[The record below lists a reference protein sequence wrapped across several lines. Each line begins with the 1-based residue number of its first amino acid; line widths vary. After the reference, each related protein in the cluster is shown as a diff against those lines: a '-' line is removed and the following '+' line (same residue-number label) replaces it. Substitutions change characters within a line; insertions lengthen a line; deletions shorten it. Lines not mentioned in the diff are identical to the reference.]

1 MRNCLRVIFVVALVL
16 MSLAGIGGGAVTAA
30 ELYSGSILG
39 YVYIDGTATRIDNAT
54 VRVYNSDWDYV
65 KMDRTGTGGYSIGG
79 LNTGVYYVMAEADGY
94 YSEYYDNATSRTTA
108 KTVPV
113 VNGTPTKDI
122 DFHLVPGKAI
132 TGTVYD
138 NATNPIGHAYVEVV
152 DNGTLT
158 PRGSVYS
165 TDNGSY
171 SITVA
176 PGTYKVRAMANGYD
190 TEYYNNVSGPGSA
203 TLVTLPDDADVPGI
217 DFSLGRS
224 ESIAGQVFKD
234 DNVTPLVGVTVTAY
248 NTGGQ
253 YVSSGKSSS
262 DNGSYFINLLVP
274 GDYRIVATAAGW
286 VPQWWDSHSLASEP
300 SDPLPLWTV
309 GNWVTVTTD
318 NQTVGCNFQML
329 PKQAVATSGYDNVTT
344 TTAALNGNLTSM
356 GGSTTVNVRFEW
368 GTTTAYGS
376 QTTPQAMSG
385 KGFFTANLTGLTP
398 GATYHFR
405 AVAVGGLTTYG
416 DDITFVATPLG
427 VPAVTTDA
435 ESLVSTSSATL
446 NGNLTDLG
454 TSGNVTVSFEY
465 GATTA
470 YGSTTTGELKTAT
483 GTFSAA
489 VTSLAPNTLYHF
501 RAVGVGDGG
510 PAYGADRSFTT
521 LGAAPAVTT
530 DNATAVGTSSAT
542 LKGALTSLGTEAS
555 VVVSFEWRVAGGL
568 WAETTPQTLTAA
580 GAFTANLTNLSAGTV
595 YFFRAKADGY
605 GAPVNGLESNF
616 TTTAIDNDGPVIS
629 SLTHSDETS
638 SSAIIKWTTDEA
650 ATSQVE
656 YGLTGDYGQETEENT
671 NLVTSHSVELTGLE
685 AGKTYSYRV
694 ISKDAAGN
702 ETISEGMTLET
713 EGGGGGMPA
722 WGWVLIGLAG
732 VAVVGGGGLLLLKGR
747 APKPE

>member
-16 MSLAGIGGGAVTAA
+16 MSLAGIGGGVVTAA
-30 ELYSGSILG
+30 GSGSILG
-39 YVYIDGTATRIDNAT
+39 YVYIDGTATQIDNAT
-54 VRVYNSDWDYV
+54 VTVYDSDWNWV
-65 KMDRTGTGGYSIGG
+65 GVDRTGSGGYSVANLG
-79 LNTGVYYVMAEADGY
+79 TGDYYVMAEAVGY
-94 YSEYYDNATSRTTA
+94 YSEYYDNATTRSGATA
-108 KTVPV
+108 VAVVDGIPTVGE
-113 VNGTPTKDI
+113 N
-122 DFHLVPGKAI
+122 FYLVPGKSI
-132 TGTVYD
+132 KGTVCD

-152 DNGTLT
+152 DNLTLSPKGTAW
-158 PRGSVYS
+158 S

-190 TEYYNNVSGPGSA
+190 TEYYNNVISSGSA
-203 TLVTLPDDADVPGI
+203 TPVALPDDADVTGI
-217 DFSLGRS
+217 DFSLAVS
-224 ESIAGQVFKD
+224 ESIAGQVFQD
-234 DNVTPLVGVTVTAY
+234 DNVTPLVGATVTAY

-262 DNGSYFINLLVP
+262 DNGSYFINLLAP
-274 GDYRIVATAAGW
+274 GDYRIVATAAGY
-286 VPQWWDSHSLASEP
+286 VPQWWDSYSLASEP

-309 GNWVTVTTD
+309 GDWVTVTAE
-318 NQTVGCNFQML
+318 NQTTGCNFRML
-329 PKQAVATSGYDNVTT
+329 PVQSVATSGYDNVTT
-344 TTAALNGNLTSM
+344 TTATLNGNLTSL
-356 GGSTTVNVRFEW
+356 GASTTVNVRFDW

-376 QTTPQAMSG
+376 QTTLQAMSG
-385 KGFFTANLTGLTP
+385 KGFFTASLTGLTP
-398 GATYHFR
+398 GGTYHFR

-435 ESLVSTSSATL
+435 ESEVSTSTAKL

-454 TSGNVTVSFEY
+454 TSANVTVSFEY
-465 GATTA
+465 GATAA
-470 YGSTTTGELKTAT
+470 YGFTTTGELKTAT
-483 GTFSAA
+483 GTFVAA
-489 VTSLAPNTLYHF
+489 VTGLAPNTLYHF
-501 RAVGVGDGG
+501 RAVAVGDGG

-605 GAPVNGLESNF
+605 GAPAIGLESNF
-616 TTTAIDNDGPVIS
+616 TTTAVDNDGPVIS

-656 YGLTGDYGQETEENT
+656 YGPTADYGQETQENT

-713 EGGGGGMPA
+713 EGGGGGVPV

-732 VAVVGGGGLLLLKGR
+732 VAVLGGVGLLLLKGR

>member
-1 MRNCLRVIFVVALVL
+1 MRNCLRVVFVVALVL

-30 ELYSGSILG
+30 GSGSILG
-39 YVYIDGTATRIDNAT
+39 YVYIDGTATQIDNAT
-54 VRVYNSDWDYV
+54 VTVYDSDWNWV
-65 KMDRTGTGGYSIGG
+65 GVDRTGSGGYSVANLG
-79 LNTGVYYVMAEADGY
+79 TGDYYVMAEAVGY
-94 YSEYYDNATSRTTA
+94 YSEYYDNATTRSGATA
-108 KTVPV
+108 VAVVDGSPTVGK
-113 VNGTPTKDI
+113 N
-122 DFHLVPGKAI
+122 FYLVPGKSI
-132 TGTVYD
+132 KGTVCD

-152 DNGTLT
+152 DNLTLSPKGTAW
-158 PRGSVYS
+158 S

-190 TEYYNNVSGPGSA
+190 TEYYNNVSSSGSA
-203 TLVTLPDDADVPGI
+203 TPVALPDDADVTGI
-217 DFSLGRS
+217 DFSLAVS
-224 ESIAGQVFKD
+224 ESIAGQVFQD
-234 DNVTPLVGVTVTAY
+234 DNVTPLVGATVTAY

-274 GDYRIVATAAGW
+274 GDYRIVATAAGY

-309 GNWVTVTTD
+309 GDWVTVTAE
-318 NQTVGCNFQML
+318 NQTAGCNFRML

-344 TTAALNGNLTSM
+344 MTATLNGNLTSL
-356 GGSTTVNVRFEW
+356 GGSTTVNVRFDW

-376 QTTPQAMSG
+376 QTTLQAMSG
-385 KGFFTANLTGLTP
+385 KGFFTAGLAGLTP

-435 ESLVSTSSATL
+435 ESEVSTSTAKL

-454 TSGNVTVSFEY
+454 TSANVTVSFEY
-465 GATTA
+465 GATAA

-483 GTFSAA
+483 GTFVAA
-489 VTSLAPNTLYHF
+489 VTGLAPNTLYHF
-501 RAVGVGDGG
+501 RAVAVGDGG

-580 GAFTANLTNLSAGTV
+580 GAFTANLTSLSAGTV

-605 GAPVNGLESNF
+605 GAPVVGLESNF

-671 NLVTSHSVELTGLE
+671 SLVTSHSVELTGLE

-713 EGGGGGMPA
+713 EGGGGGVPV

-732 VAVVGGGGLLLLKGR
+732 VAVLGGGGLLLLKGR